1 MKPKDFQLA
10 TANRIFELFKN
21 GQNRILLSD
30 EVGLG
35 KTIVAK
41 TVIELLSKWLR
52 KKHKKQFRVVYIC
65 SNANIANQNA
75 RALGIDNAID
85 VSESRLSMQHLRL
98 SQGSGRN
105 KEFELLIPLTPS
117 TSFSM
122 KGGYGNKNERALLFV
137 LLRTLPEF
145 KNRTNELNS
154 FMKVEKIKR
163 WKDLVNYY
171 ERAVEDCDKNGS
183 NYLNKVKSYL
193 TKTLKKKPNND
204 IIPSILKVFQQGP
217 KSYNNKDSKGLI
229 NRIRKIF
236 AEFSLQGLKPDLV
249 IMDEFQRFGEL
260 VGKTTKSVSDS
271 ETNMLV
277 KKFVKNRKMRILLL
291 SATPYKQYNTLAELS
306 EENVEKSYEDFF
318 FLMNYLHPGKE
329 FDQFKSTWLEFSKS
343 LIRVDLS
350 SLKKNKKKAEDE
362 LYKVMCRTERKNIEI
377 IDDSKV
383 VEVPINV
390 ADILSYNQLKL
401 ILDKSYMK
409 DLKKKVKNR
418 AYSYK
423 VPVEYIKSCPFILS
437 YADNY
442 ELKKHLFEVSFKKKE
457 NELLDVVK
465 KERQYILTKSN
476 VENYKQLETNNARF
490 EYLKNLLFN
499 KTHTERLLWVPAS
512 HPYYKNV
519 GGVFDDNKDFS
530 KILIF
535 SSYEVVPRMLATLL
549 SYENER
555 RLKKQIG
562 SFAGKKGAKHLQN
575 KYERDIIKFVS
586 PKLASFY
593 KPKKY
598 YGKNLAYV
606 KAEVCTKV
614 GECLKK
620 VAKKFGLALNGKAS
634 AKGIYEL
641 LYLIDEKNPS
651 NLPKIKAI
659 PKNAEEV
666 LTNIAIASPASCFY
680 RIFKSGTISDLEKEK
695 SPEQY
700 ALKCAQEFITM
711 FSRREN
717 AAALYSEYNK
727 KNKPYYSL
735 ILDYCVKGNLQ
746 AVLDEY
752 AFMLSSEGDQLQKDF
767 IEGFFGGDSFFYID
781 ACVGV
786 GKKSIR
792 TRVRMRTHYALSY
805 AKATQ
810 ANDEVKR
817 NINVQKVFNSPF
829 RPFVLASTSIGQ
841 EGLDFHKYARKIMH
855 WNLPANPV
863 EMEQREGRINRYMNL
878 SIRRNISHMYEG
890 VYSWEEMLKK
900 AAKKY
905 QGHDCEMVPYWYL
918 PPKMIADME
927 KKHLPIEKIERI
939 VAMYP
944 MSRDCAQYERL
955 MQVLSLYRLTIG
967 QCDQEELI
975 DQLKGKLS
983 KKEID
988 KLIMNLSPIRK
999 LSKRQIDQLIRNWRH
1014 IRNNGEIH

>member
-1 MKPKDFQLA
+1 
-10 TANRIFELFKN
+10 
-21 GQNRILLSD
+21 
-30 EVGLG
+30 
-35 KTIVAK
+35 
-41 TVIELLSKWLR
+41 
-52 KKHKKQFRVVYIC
+52 
-65 SNANIANQNA
+65 
-75 RALGIDNAID
+75 
-85 VSESRLSMQHLRL
+85 
-98 SQGSGRN
+98 
-105 KEFELLIPLTPS
+105 
-117 TSFSM
+117 
-122 KGGYGNKNERALLFV
+122 
-137 LLRTLPEF
+137 
-145 KNRTNELNS
+145 
-154 FMKVEKIKR
+154 
-163 WKDLVNYY
+163 
-171 ERAVEDCDKNGS
+171 
-183 NYLNKVKSYL
+183 
-193 TKTLKKKPNND
+193 
-204 IIPSILKVFQQGP
+204 
-217 KSYNNKDSKGLI
+217 
-229 NRIRKIF
+229 
-236 AEFSLQGLKPDLV
+236 
-249 IMDEFQRFGEL
+249 
-260 VGKTTKSVSDS
+260 
-271 ETNMLV
+271 
-277 KKFVKNRKMRILLL
+277 
-291 SATPYKQYNTLAELS
+291 
-306 EENVEKSYEDFF
+306 
-318 FLMNYLHPGKE
+318 
-329 FDQFKSTWLEFSKS
+329 
-343 LIRVDLS
+343 
-350 SLKKNKKKAEDE
+350 
-362 LYKVMCRTERKNIEI
+362 MCRTERKNIEI

-680 RIFKSGTISDLEKEK
+680 RIFKSGSISDLEKEK